1 MKKFLAVMLMLMMLC
16 VAGCDG
22 KKAEGAGAFT
32 GDVVILNET
41 LGKPI
46 SDKSTYTL
54 EEDGA
59 YAKVVDGGMIFS
71 CKEVNGK
78 ITSMMLSF
86 NQLASYGDAMSIVLK
101 MMAEYADDYN
111 DGVYFGYSKE
121 FFVTRYKGNNTVAAL
136 VAPNGNH
143 WTVAF
148 TYQKLSK
155 EGSDYI
161 KYIEE

>member
-1 MKKFLAVMLMLMMLC
+1 
-16 VAGCDG
+16 
-22 KKAEGAGAFT
+22 
-32 GDVVILNET
+32 
-41 LGKPI
+41 
-46 SDKSTYTL
+46 
-54 EEDGA
+54 
-59 YAKVVDGGMIFS
+59 
-71 CKEVNGK
+71 
-78 ITSMMLSF
+78 MLSF

-101 MMAEYADDYN
+101 MMAEYADKYN

-155 EGSDYI
+155 EGLNYI